1 MNLVKRHSIPAF
13 LLYLALRFLFHE
25 ISIHLLCPTS
35 NEIIDGYTCSRNV
48 FGFVFSSILIPLSF
62 SHTFRM
68 TTFPFFLMSDILF
81 EVSPISFLIFL
92 HHAVCIVGHYM
103 VWSTER
109 NGKMLS
115 LEYSKILVAFEFGS
129 GLTNLYDW
137 FGRYDIQLSWI
148 VLVGMTISNMSAMY
162 FVLRLLV
169 GITKKK
175 KKKSGMY
182 EFICICLLSLCT
194 VVFAF
199 IRETETMSLVGIVVI

>member
-1 MNLVKRHSIPAF
+1 
-13 LLYLALRFLFHE
+13 
-25 ISIHLLCPTS
+25 
-35 NEIIDGYTCSRNV
+35 
-48 FGFVFSSILIPLSF
+48 
-62 SHTFRM
+62 
-68 TTFPFFLMSDILF
+68 
-81 EVSPISFLIFL
+81 
-92 HHAVCIVGHYM
+92 M

-148 VLVGMTISNMSAMY
+148 VLVGMTISNTSAMY

-169 GITKKK
+169 GITKKNK